1 MSLLAVG
8 VPGAPE
14 LFVIVLVAVVVLG
27 IPLLVVLGVASGLSI
42 LGADDDEIEE
52 LRARVNELE
61 AKLADQGDGG
71 EPREPSEDRDA

>member
-8 VPGAPE
+8 VPGVPE
-14 LFVIVLVAVVVLG
+14 LFVIVVVAIIVLG

-42 LGADDDEIEE
+42 LGADDEEIEE

-61 AKLADQGDGG
+61 AQLGDGDD
-71 EPREPSEDRDA
+71 EERRPTDEDRDA